1 MNENQSKKEEETE
14 EVKGIENV
22 EVVGVTI
29 VNDTKNNEIVEDAEV
44 VEAGMS
50 QMATYAHTQHNNPFA
65 SEVPNPSDSFALV
78 KETAN
83 ALEHINQIAN
93 HIRKS
98 QLCPLKSEGDI
109 TVAILTGNQYGL
121 PFMTSINNIYPI
133 NGKPTMSVHITRA
146 LLLKAK
152 VIFKKI
158 YDFEPVY
165 EFGKLNA
172 DKSGWDFKDV
182 PNPNGQGTTK
192 VIRQIRVG
200 TVDEINDDGFAKI
213 KEVDRVTKYKFKR
226 VMKLDDGSFEPLEVT
241 SEFRM
246 SDGAKA
252 GLLEKDNWIKHPAR
266 MLDARAFSIGGR
278 EIGADIL
285 LGISSLNELADD
297 YNIKYTVSSSLE
309 EAVIT
314 N

>member
-1 MNENQSKKEEETE
+1 MNENQSEKVEETE
-14 EVKGIENV
+14 EAKGVENV
-22 EVVGVTI
+22 EVVGVT
-29 VNDTKNNEIVEDAEV
+29 VVENSKDDEQVEDVEV
-44 VEAGMS
+44 YEAGMS
-50 QMATYAHTQHNNPFA
+50 DKALYTHTEHNNPFA

-83 ALEHINQIAN
+83 ALEHINYIAES
-93 HIRKS
+93 IKKS
-98 QLCPLKSEGDI
+98 QLCPLKTIGDI

-146 LLLKAK
+146 LLIKAK
-152 VIFKKI
+152 VIFKKV

-172 DKSGWDFKDV
+172 DKSGWDFKEV

-192 VIRQIRVG
+192 VIRQIRIG
-200 TVDEINDDGFAKI
+200 TADEVTDSGFAKI
-213 KEVDRVTKYKFKR
+213 KEVDRVTKYTFKR
-226 VMKLDDGSFEPLEVT
+226 IIKLDDGSFEPLEVT

-278 EIGADIL
+278 EIGADVL
-285 LGISSLNELADD
+285 LGISTLNELADD
-297 YNIKYTVSSSLE
+297 NNIKYTVSASLE
-309 EAVIT
+309 EAVLT